1 MSNDNQNMN
10 DPLAF
15 LRSMWSGMGVSMPG
29 MVTPTFDVDELD
41 KRITD
46 MKAVEGWLRMN
57 LSMLQMTIQGLEMQR
72 TTLGAVQAMSKM
84 ASESARAMAPET
96 APEAAT
102 QTTPASAAV
111 DAEKNA
117 FSDAAMW
124 PWQMMQQLRDQMQ
137 QSAEATAE
145 AVEQAA
151 SAKKPAAR
159 KAPARRTTK

>member
-29 MVTPTFDVDELD
+29 MVTPTFDVDELE

-84 ASESARAMAPET
+84 ASESARSMAPEP
-96 APEAAT
+96 APKSTPEPAQAA
-102 QTTPASAAV
+102 PAAAV
-111 DAEKNA
+111 AEPEKNA
-117 FSDAAMW
+117 LSDAAMW
-124 PWQMMQQLRDQMQ
+124 PWQMMQQIREQMQ
-137 QSAEATAE
+137 QSAE

-151 SAKKPAAR
+151 SEKKPAAK